1 MLLRVLSPLLFLSL
15 LVFGTAF
22 AQTTI
27 SAGSDYKVLNP
38 PQPTDSDTIEVLEFF
53 AYGCIHCYTLE
64 AKLEPW
70 VKQLP
75 KDVKFQ
81 RVPTPFK
88 IRGIDSVPIFYTLEA
103 MDLLGKLHVKLF
115 EAIHNENLIVANPA
129 VLTQWLTKQGVDMKK
144 YQDIEKSFSV
154 QSKIS
159 RARILTE
166 GYKIESTPTLALGG
180 KYLVA
185 SQPVADRTFQ
195 IADAVIAMARLSK
208 SGAPKR

>member
-1 MLLRVLSPLLFLSL
+1 MLLRILSPLFALTLLLSGAA
-15 LVFGTAF
+15 V

-27 SAGSDYKVLNP
+27 NAGSDYKVLAT
-38 PQPTDSDTIEVLEFF
+38 PQSTDSDAIEVMEFF

-70 VKQLP
+70 AKKLP

-88 IRGIDSVPIFYTLEA
+88 VHGIDSAPIFYTLEA
-103 MDLLGKLHVKLF
+103 MDLLGKLHAKLF
-115 EAIHNENLIVANPA
+115 DAIHNENLIAANPS
-129 VLTQWLTKQGVDMKK
+129 VLAQWLTKQGVDAKK
-144 YQDIEKSFSV
+144 YQEIEKSFSV
-154 QSKIS
+154 QSKVS
-159 RARILTE
+159 RARLLTE
-166 GYKIESTPTLALGG
+166 GYKIDSTPTLAING

-195 IADAVIAMARLSK
+195 IADSLIATSRLSK